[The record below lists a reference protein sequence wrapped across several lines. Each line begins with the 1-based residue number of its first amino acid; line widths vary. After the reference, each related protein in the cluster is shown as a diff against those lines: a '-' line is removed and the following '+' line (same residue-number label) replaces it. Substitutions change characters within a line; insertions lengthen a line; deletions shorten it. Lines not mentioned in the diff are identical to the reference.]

1 LIVYTDENAKCAT
14 KVWWCY
20 GVSAVMLSLFCLMPV
35 WINTALH
42 EYHNYDLGIFAQALY
57 HIGISNLNPFIPAL
71 NIPLF
76 SDHFDPILVL
86 FAPVAQIMEPAY
98 AVLAIEHILILLTPL
113 PVVLAYRKEPYM
125 QPLLIFAIVY
135 ILFNR
140 GLLSA
145 VAFPVHPTTWAGFFI
160 VWVGMSVKRQQWGL
174 LFFSSILLMSCK
186 EEFPFPI
193 LMVGVYLAWK
203 RHYKIAAGISLL
215 AVAWLIVAIVIRPM
229 LLEHT
234 NDYASRVLAPLFSR
248 PFLTIWDRIK
258 TIDAAKNL
266 FRSILPL
273 IPITYWSIKNKS
285 PINWCMLLMALPLL
299 AIRFLDASWGFHYL
313 APVTPLLVTAFA
325 GEGTSK
331 VPWKIVVVS
340 IVITILAGSNPIR
353 KSLAAYGSIGNLHGE
368 RRNSIEEARRHLLE
382 NPEGKALVHGNL
394 TPLLA
399 RRGDVFQFGGVQPAR
414 MYRYYLVEI
423 PPSGDPWPLSHSDVE
438 RSISEWRSNT
448 NLTILKDNR
457 LVFFAVCNEA
467 TKGPNKALHGTAG
480 SRAEAASSVP

>member
-1 LIVYTDENAKCAT
+1 VYTDENVKGST

-20 GVSAVMLSLFCLMPV
+20 GISAVALSLFCLIPV

-42 EYHNYDLGIFAQALY
+42 KYHNYDLGIFSQAVY

-86 FAPVAQIMEPAY
+86 VSPAARIMEPAY
-98 AVLAIEHILILLTPL
+98 ALLTIEHLFILLTPL
-113 PVVLAYRKEPYM
+113 PFVLAYRKDPYM
-125 QPLLIFAIVY
+125 QPLLIFAVVY

-145 VAFPVHPTTWAGFFI
+145 VAYPVHPTTWAGFFI
-160 VWVGMSVKRQQWGL
+160 VWVGTSVKRKQWGL
-174 LFFSSILLMSCK
+174 LFLFSILLMACK
-186 EEFPFPI
+186 EEFPFPV

-203 RHYKIAAGISLL
+203 RHYKIAAGIGLL
-215 AVAWLIVAIVIRPM
+215 AVAWLGVALFVRPM

-234 NDYASRVLAPLFSR
+234 NDYASRVLAPLFSS
-248 PFLTIWDRIK
+248 PFSTIWDRICE
-258 TIDAAKNL
+258 IDAAKNL

-273 IPITYWSIKNKS
+273 IPIIYWSIKNKS

-313 APVTPLLVTAFA
+313 APVTPLLLMAFA
-325 GEGTSK
+325 VDAQSK
-331 VPWKIVVVS
+331 MSWKVVLVS
-340 IVITILAGSNPIR
+340 IFITFLAGSGPILR
-353 KSLAAYGSIGNLHGE
+353 SLAAYGGIDDLCGE
-368 RRNSIEEARRHLLE
+368 RRNSIEDARRHLLE
-382 NPEGKALVHGNL
+382 NPEGRALVHGNL

-399 RRGDVFQFGGVQPAR
+399 RRGDVFQFGGVQPAQ
-414 MYRYYLVEI
+414 MYRYYLFEI
-423 PPSGDPWPLSHSDVE
+423 PPSGDPWPLSHADVE
-438 RSISEWRSNT
+438 RSITEWRSNT

-457 LVFFAVCNEA
+457 HVFFAVCNEV
-467 TKGPNKALHGTAG
+467 TKSPNKSMQATPRGAPHG
-480 SRAEAASSVP
+480 